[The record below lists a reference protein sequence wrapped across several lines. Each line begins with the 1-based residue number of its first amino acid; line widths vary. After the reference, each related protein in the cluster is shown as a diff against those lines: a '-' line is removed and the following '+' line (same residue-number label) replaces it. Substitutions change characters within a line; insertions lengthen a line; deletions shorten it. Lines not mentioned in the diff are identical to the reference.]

1 MDPTSW
7 ALYAFIT
14 VGLLAG
20 ALFHYRR
27 NEPAGRGRYVLAG
40 LRGAALALIL
50 LLLFDPVL
58 PQRAIAG
65 RTPTIALVDASLSM
79 RLAGPD
85 GTTRWEEA
93 VRMVQSMGPARI
105 VVFGAGPARP
115 VPSLDAVAP
124 DQPATRLGPAL
135 RSVLEAGPG
144 AVVVVSDAALEDG
157 DDVAQLAT
165 RSPVPVRL
173 HRVGER
179 TAWNGGLVE
188 LEAPAWTRAGQEV
201 EVRVGVARLGEGA
214 PDSLAVRLRWGN
226 EELARASVLTPPE
239 GRTAATTLRFTP
251 RTGMAGLIRLDA
263 ELADGGSDSADDRRS
278 VYVRVEEQPAGVV
291 LVSFLPDQEPRFLLP
306 VLERALGLRA
316 RGWLIVAPGRF
327 VRLGVGRDAGLADA
341 EIDVRVAVAAA
352 DLLVLHGVDGTEPA
366 WAWEAARKRPA
377 LLFPRAVG
385 EGVPVQHGPARPGD
399 WYADSELPASPAA
412 PFLAGVPLQ
421 DAPPL
426 TAIRVADAPPGWWSP
441 LHVRQDRRGEA
452 RPVLLAGEVGDH
464 RVAVALADGYWRWA
478 FAEEDGRLL
487 YDALWSGVA
496 GWLAQDARD
505 RERDGVR
512 AETRVVPRG
521 EPLRWRV
528 PAVADSVRVTLY
540 PLGEPGSRDSEGAED
555 PGTGLAVTPA
565 LDTVA
570 IASAGVAVQ
579 APPQPGHYR
588 YEARAFMEAE
598 GPTAVTGVGE
608 LTVER
613 YSPEFTR
620 PARSVR
626 WASDAARVGERGVGA
641 RAAAAHPGRPL
652 RTVAWPYLA
661 VVALLCAEWVLRRR
675 WGLR

>member
-58 PQRAIAG
+58 PQRGMAG

-79 RLAGPD
+79 RLASPD

-93 VRMVQSMGPARI
+93 VRAVQSMGPARL

-124 DQPATRLGPAL
+124 DQPATLLGPAL

-144 AVVVVSDAALEDG
+144 AVVVVSDAALEDS

-173 HRVGER
+173 QRVGER
-179 TAWNGGLVE
+179 TAWNAGLVE
-188 LEAPAWTRAGQEV
+188 LEARAWTRADQEV

-214 PDSLAVRLRWGN
+214 PDSLALRLRWGN
-226 EELARASVLTPPE
+226 EEVARATVLTPPE

-251 RTGMAGLIRLDA
+251 HRGMAGLVRLDA
-263 ELADGGSDSADDRRS
+263 ELTDGGSEPADDRRS

-327 VRLGVGRDAGLADA
+327 VRLGVGRDAGRADA

-366 WAWEAARKRPA
+366 WAWEAARQRPV

-385 EGVPVQHGPARPGD
+385 EGVPVQPGPARPGD

-426 TAIRVADAPPGWWSP
+426 TAVRAADAPPGWWSP

-452 RPVLLAGEVGDH
+452 HPVLLAGEVGDH

-478 FAEEDGRLL
+478 FAEEDGRPL

-505 RERDGVR
+505 REQDGVR

-521 EPLRWRV
+521 QSLRWRV
-528 PAVADSVRVTLY
+528 PAVADSVRITLH
-540 PLGEPGSRDSEGAED
+540 PLGDPGSRDGGGAED
-555 PGTGLAVTPA
+555 PGTGLAVAPA

-570 IASAGVAVQ
+570 MASAGMAVQ
-579 APPQPGHYR
+579 APPRPGHYR
-588 YEARAFMEAE
+588 YEARAFMEAD
-598 GPTAVTGVGE
+598 GPPAVTGVGE

-626 WASDAARVGERGVGA
+626 WASDAARAGERGVGA
-641 RAAAAHPGRPL
+641 RSAVALPGRPL